1 MASVL
6 VNGQGNSVRRI
17 ASGWDFWALC
27 IWGCWLLLY
36 FSLFY
41 FESLRGEEK
50 QTLDP
55 VDRCVGAEPG
65 AIYAVDMSLELLEV
79 GSGGHF
85 PSFNVLSPPIA
96 SQTYKLTLRRAL
108 WKSWLPDINIA
119 WALGGMSGLRHSQI
133 CGELTLG
140 SQIKCPLSLCLQ
152 HLTASFPGLHALKVD
167 DKCFLSP
174 SPKMNWERMT

>member
-1 MASVL
+1 MDKETV
-6 VNGQGNSVRRI
+6 
-17 ASGWDFWALC
+17 SGELLQAEISEPCAYGVADCFC
-27 IWGCWLLLY
+27 I
-36 FSLFY
+36 LFY
-41 FESLRGEEK
+41 FESLRGGEK

-108 WKSWLPDINIA
+108 W
-119 WALGGMSGLRHSQI
+119 MS
-133 CGELTLG
+133 
-140 SQIKCPLSLCLQ
+140 
-152 HLTASFPGLHALKVD
+152 
-167 DKCFLSP
+167 
-174 SPKMNWERMT
+174 

>member
-1 MASVL
+1 MGL
-6 VNGQGNSVRRI
+6 LI
-17 ASGWDFWALC
+17 AFV
-27 IWGCWLLLY
+27 
-36 FSLFY
+36 FY
-41 FESLRGEEK
+41 FILKAWGGGE

-108 WKSWLPDINIA
+108 W
-119 WALGGMSGLRHSQI
+119 MS
-133 CGELTLG
+133 
-140 SQIKCPLSLCLQ
+140 
-152 HLTASFPGLHALKVD
+152 
-167 DKCFLSP
+167 
-174 SPKMNWERMT
+174 